1 MRFLDFYD
9 FARNVFCPY
18 SLHRHVVEASL
29 TDCFFTVCAKRH
41 RDGDFVCVGGFDV
54 CGISRPVFR
63 NLDARRNN
71 SCAVFGDFDTAAL
84 IRVVR
89 ADFKAVV
96 SYARGYLI
104 NAVFPD
110 GDALIKSDVVAD
122 GAAVV
127 QNEISVVVV
136 IDLFNGRAV
145 FAVVD
150 GFRDIPTA

>member
-1 MRFLDFYD
+1 MPDRL
-9 FARNVFCPY
+9 
-18 SLHRHVVEASL
+18 
-29 TDCFFTVCAKRH
+29 FFTVCAKRH

-71 SCAVFGDFDTAAL
+71 SCAVFGDFDTATL

-96 SYARGYLI
+96 SYARGNLI

-110 GDALIKSDVVAD
+110 GDALIKPDVVAD

-127 QNEISVVVV
+127 QNEISVVVIV
-136 IDLFNGRAV
+136 DLLMVVPSLLLSMA
-145 FAVVD
+145 FAIYQPLEPLSNEP
-150 GFRDIPTA
+150 FSISSFP